1 MKGEYN
7 MNVVW
12 VILCLFCLYL
22 LIKTHSLDRRIEE
35 AEEDL
40 KVVRGVRILTEIISN
55 ANKEKGEDDGKDN
68 SGGL

>member
-1 MKGEYN
+1 MD
-7 MNVVW
+7 VVCI
-12 VILCLFCLYL
+12 ILCLICLYL
-22 LIKTHSLDRRIEE
+22 LIKIHSIDKRMDD

-55 ANKEKGEDDGKDN
+55 ASKEKGEDDGKDN

>member
-1 MKGEYN
+1 MEI
-7 MNVVW
+7 VCI
-12 VILCLFCLYL
+12 ILCLICLYL
-22 LIKTHSLDRRIEE
+22 LIKIHSLDRRIEE

-55 ANKEKGEDDGKDN
+55 ASKEKGEDNGKDN

>member
-1 MKGEYN
+1 
-7 MNVVW
+7 MNIVCI
-12 VILCLFCLYL
+12 ILCLICLYL
-22 LIKTHSLDRRIEE
+22 LIKTRSLDRRIDE

-55 ANKEKGEDDGKDN
+55 ASKEKGEDDGKDN

>member
-7 MNVVW
+7 MKFVCI
-12 VILCLFCLYL
+12 ILCLICLYL
-22 LIKTHSLDRRIEE
+22 LVKIRSLDRRIEE

-40 KVVRGVRILTEIISN
+40 KVVRGVRILTEMISN
-55 ANKEKGEDDGKDN
+55 ATKEKGENDGKDN

>member
-1 MKGEYN
+1 
-7 MNVVW
+7 MNIVCI
-12 VILCLFCLYL
+12 ILCLICLYL
-22 LIKTHSLDRRIEE
+22 LVKTRSLDRRIDE

-40 KVVRGVRILTEIISN
+40 KVVRGVRILTEMISN

>member
-1 MKGEYN
+1 MEI
-7 MNVVW
+7 VCI
-12 VILCLFCLYL
+12 ILCLFCLYL

-55 ANKEKGEDDGKDN
+55 ASKEKGEDDGKDN
-68 SGGL
+68 SCGL